1 MKFGF
6 AHIVYVKH
14 DYYVNYDSIYSLF
27 MLKSN
32 KFNVCQGFGHF
43 IVCTKHVHYF
53 YILFWL

>member
-6 AHIVYVKH
+6 AHIVYVNH

-32 KFNVCQGFGHF
+32 KFNVCQ
-43 IVCTKHVHYF
+43 
-53 YILFWL
+53 